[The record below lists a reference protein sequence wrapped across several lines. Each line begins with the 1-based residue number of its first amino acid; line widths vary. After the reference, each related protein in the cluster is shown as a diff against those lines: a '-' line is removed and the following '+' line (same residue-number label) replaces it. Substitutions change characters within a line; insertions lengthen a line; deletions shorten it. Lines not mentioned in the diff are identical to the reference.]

1 MKLFSPR
8 TSSIIPE
15 KINIVEE
22 IIKNLIELKSS
33 TKALIITSTI
43 RKIIMPPI
51 LGIILVWILLPPGW
65 STILDLRKKEING
78 GVRKIVKIKL
88 VKNISK

>member
-15 KINIVEE
+15 KINMVEE

-51 LGIILVWILLPPGW
+51 LGITLL
-65 STILDLRKKEING
+65 
-78 GVRKIVKIKL
+78 
-88 VKNISK
+88 